1 MIFIK
6 GNALQQP
13 KNLLIVIKNP
23 SEKKKKHP
31 GALGNTL
38 MNDETEKT
46 EDKVLT
52 KKTVPNYFIHN
63 STLIEMP
70 VCKVESM
77 QNHKL
82 FCYLAQPTTPDMM
95 LQMCWCSRTFTKA
108 QIPHTVWRIGVQFEA
123 RCKKVTQ
130 MQKKKTQNQT
140 QETPRTIRNASSI
153 LLKFST
159 IN

>member
-1 MIFIK
+1 MHCNSQK
-6 GNALQQP
+6 TYW
-13 KNLLIVIKNP
+13 LLSKTHLK
-23 SEKKKKHP
+23 KKKKHP

-130 MQKKKTQNQT
+130 MQKKKPKTKPKKPQGQLGML
-140 QETPRTIRNASSI
+140 P
-153 LLKFST
+153 LYC
-159 IN
+159 